1 MEHRTSLATI
11 RTIALRVGTTAGR
24 TATTVARGVVGRIAE
39 RRAARSSTP
48 PGAVPRAPRAVP
60 AEPVPHPEPTTTRS
74 AAASPTDVARAVA
87 RNDAGLSRTNPAA
100 QRRQAPRRG
109 GPGAK
114 LPARAGHGIVGV

>member
-1 MEHRTSLATI
+1 MEHRTSLATF

-39 RRAARSSTP
+39 RRATRSTTP
-48 PGAVPRAPRAVP
+48 PGAVPRPPGATPAPAVP
-60 AEPVPHPEPTTTRS
+60 EPGPAAGRT
-74 AAASPTDVARAVA
+74 AASPTDVARAVA
-87 RNDAGLSRTNPAA
+87 RNAAGLPRTNPAA
-100 QRRQAPRRG
+100 QRRQAPRRS